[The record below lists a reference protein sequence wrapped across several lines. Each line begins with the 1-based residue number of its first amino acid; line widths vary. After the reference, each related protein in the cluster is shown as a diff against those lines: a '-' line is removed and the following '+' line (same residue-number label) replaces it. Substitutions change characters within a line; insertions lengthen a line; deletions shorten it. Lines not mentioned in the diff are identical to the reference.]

1 MIQPVIIFTENRPLL
16 TRAISILEPVSEFR
30 LHCHVESLLE
40 LEVILQKESH
50 VYLLIDSTIPA
61 LGEDDFFTQCQRFR
75 TQVTFLY
82 LWKNHPPKLLSELL
96 FLGVQGLIGYDQL
109 ETYLPTALKTCA
121 EKRCYMDEAL
131 LVKLAVELKQE
142 NKSMD
147 IKTLLSEREIQ
158 VLKLILQE
166 KSNTVIADELFISI
180 HTVNSHRKNIFRKL
194 KVRSIIGLL
203 QVVGNYPI

>member
-1 MIQPVIIFTENRPLL
+1 
-16 TRAISILEPVSEFR
+16 
-30 LHCHVESLLE
+30 
-40 LEVILQKESH
+40 
-50 VYLLIDSTIPA
+50 
-61 LGEDDFFTQCQRFR
+61 
-75 TQVTFLY
+75 
-82 LWKNHPPKLLSELL
+82 
-96 FLGVQGLIGYDQL
+96 
-109 ETYLPTALKTCA
+109 
-121 EKRCYMDEAL
+121 MDEAL